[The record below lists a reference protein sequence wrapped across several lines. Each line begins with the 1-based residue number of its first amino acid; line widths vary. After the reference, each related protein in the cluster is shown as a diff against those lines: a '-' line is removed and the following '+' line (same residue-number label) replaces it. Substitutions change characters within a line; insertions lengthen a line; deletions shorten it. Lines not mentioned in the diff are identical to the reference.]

1 MKVITQKNF
10 EYSEMERDAVMKY
23 IKKMEKKGYDY
34 NEMEITV
41 SGELFPKYAGC
52 LIKTKEVKTW

>member
-23 IKKMEKKGYDY
+23 IKKMEKKR
-34 NEMEITV
+34 
-41 SGELFPKYAGC
+41 L
-52 LIKTKEVKTW
+52 